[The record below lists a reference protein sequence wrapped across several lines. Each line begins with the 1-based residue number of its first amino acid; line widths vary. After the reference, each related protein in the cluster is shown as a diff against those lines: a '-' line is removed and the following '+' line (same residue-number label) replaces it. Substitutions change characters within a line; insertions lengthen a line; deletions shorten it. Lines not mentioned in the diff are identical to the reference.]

1 MASPYQLQQ
10 RMLARIR
17 ASLGYGAKR
26 SAPPRLPPFVSQ
38 TLVTDREKLSA
49 EFESEIERV
58 GGHVAHVHSRDEVTA
73 YLQGLPATGEESAVG
88 ISDGSLINELRIREW
103 LLTRKTRVVTW
114 QQTTSMEAYK
124 RELLKCGIGVTCADY
139 ALADTGT
146 VVLVS
151 GREHHRLASLLPPVH
166 VCLLPAE
173 RIFASLMSLL
183 DHLNDAYSHERPP
196 HALTCIT
203 GPSRTADIEQTIT
216 TGVHGPKA
224 LHVLLYSIETIEISR
239 V

>member
-1 MASPYQLQQ
+1 
-10 RMLARIR
+10 MLARIR
-17 ASLGYGAKR
+17 ASLGNAAKHP
-26 SAPPRLPPFVSQ
+26 APAKLPPFVSQ
-38 TLVTDREKLSA
+38 TLVTDGEKLTA

-58 GGHVAHVHSRDEVTA
+58 GGQVAHVHSSDQVTA
-73 YLQGLPATGEESAVG
+73 YLSVLPLTGDESSVA
-88 ISDGSLINELRIREW
+88 ISDGLLIKTLRIREW

-114 QQTTSMEAYK
+114 QEMPSMEAYR

-146 VVLVS
+146 VVLLS

-166 VCLLPAE
+166 VCLLSTDN
-173 RIFASLMSLL
+173 IFPRLTSLM
-183 DHLNDAYSHERPP
+183 DHLSDEAYARERPP

-203 GPSRTADIEQTIT
+203 GPSRTADIEQQIT

-224 LHVLLYSIETIEISR
+224 LHVLLYSTETSKA
-239 V
+239 